1 MVSGCGVWFL
11 QFGFDVGVDADDN
24 GQAVDAGF
32 GGFITLAT
40 CDGERLASGRRA
52 RRVQRDF
59 DVEDVVLDGCFHGI
73 ELGWLGVMSGGR
85 CCLFVGGCCGLLPQ

>member
-1 MVSGCGVWFL
+1 MEYSLVDYGYWLLVLLL
-11 QFGFDVGVDADDN
+11 QFGFDVSVDSDDN

-32 GGFITLAT
+32 SGFVSLAA

-52 RRVQRDF
+52 RRVHWDF

-73 ELGWLGVMSGGR
+73 ELGWLLVRSYER
-85 CCLFVGGCCGLLPQ
+85 R